1 MFDIVQAVVVVCT
14 YDDALHEVVDTNWV
28 QLHAKFQGWWIIPDT
43 CIPTT
48 LAIRYNYGYRLNEK
62 KTPQKQQQQQ

>member
-14 YDDALHEVVDTNWV
+14 YDDALHEVVDTGYNCM
-28 QLHAKFQGWWIIPDT
+28 QSFRAGWIIPDMHT
-43 CIPTT
+43 PTT

-62 KTPQKQQQQQ
+62 KKTPQKQQQQ